1 MAPRALPTGELP
13 TDPVRIEQLASAI
26 VAEAAGETIGG
37 AIGLV
42 RDGLAAE
49 LRQWP
54 GFVELP
60 EQPADAAYFPA
71 GLLEECA
78 ALFAWLGCLA
88 GAGPE
93 RWMPDGEAEQSP
105 RQRAALAALSRER
118 ERARLADALRSIAV
132 HRLQLV
138 GGEHVERAGRLLPA
152 LRAVADRAT
161 AARKGRA
168 SKLAR
173 ARKAK
178 ALQLDAP
185 LARRIAAAIRRRRAA
200 GEPWHGMGAAVAAE
214 LGIPGRTARRHVRAA
229 REAAE

>member
-1 MAPRALPTGELP
+1 
-13 TDPVRIEQLASAI
+13 
-26 VAEAAGETIGG
+26 
-37 AIGLV
+37 
-42 RDGLAAE
+42 
-49 LRQWP
+49 
-54 GFVELP
+54 
-60 EQPADAAYFPA
+60 
-71 GLLEECA
+71 
-78 ALFAWLGCLA
+78 
-88 GAGPE
+88 
-93 RWMPDGEAEQSP
+93 MPDGEAEQSP